1 MKIVEYKNLDDVF
14 FKNIQFDTI
23 SSVNEIINDVKN
35 LGDAAVL
42 KYSKQFGDGEA
53 EQLRVTKKEI
63 EEAYKQVD
71 TETLE
76 ALTIAINNVKEF
88 AQKQLSCLKN
98 LDTSVSGLSLGHR
111 VIPLESAGCYIP
123 GGNYP
128 LPSTA
133 VMTIVPAKTA
143 GVKRVV
149 ACSPKIKPVTIAACD
164 IAGADEIYRAG
175 GVQAIAAMAYG
186 TETIGAV
193 DKIVG
198 PGNRYV
204 TAAKK
209 QVYGDCGIDFLAGPS
224 EVLIIA
230 DETSNP
236 QFVAADML
244 AQCEHDMDAR
254 AYLICFSDNFAKNVS
269 EIAEKMLKNL
279 KTRDIASV
287 SFEKSYAVVVNRI
300 EEAIVISDKR
310 APEHLEI
317 CFKNAE
323 KYADS
328 FKNYGSLFIGNYSA
342 EVFGDYCAGT
352 NHTLPTNRVSR
363 YSGGLSVFDFVKIQT
378 YQMAEKMNAQE
389 LIPCASKLASVEGLA
404 AHKFA
409 AEVRLV

>member
-35 LGDAAVL
+35 FGDAAVL

-300 EEAIVISDKR
+300 EEAIAISDKR

>member
-35 LGDAAVL
+35 FGDAAVL

-175 GVQAIAAMAYG
+175 GVQTIAAMAYG

-300 EEAIVISDKR
+300 EEAIAISDKR

>member
-35 LGDAAVL
+35 FGDAAVL

-164 IAGADEIYRAG
+164 IAGADEKTILKL
-175 GVQAIAAMAYG
+175 
-186 TETIGAV
+186 TEG
-193 DKIVG
+193 
-198 PGNRYV
+198 
-204 TAAKK
+204 
-209 QVYGDCGIDFLAGPS
+209 
-224 EVLIIA
+224 
-230 DETSNP
+230 
-236 QFVAADML
+236 
-244 AQCEHDMDAR
+244 
-254 AYLICFSDNFAKNVS
+254 
-269 EIAEKMLKNL
+269 
-279 KTRDIASV
+279 
-287 SFEKSYAVVVNRI
+287 
-300 EEAIVISDKR
+300 EE
-310 APEHLEI
+310 
-317 CFKNAE
+317 
-323 KYADS
+323 
-328 FKNYGSLFIGNYSA
+328 
-342 EVFGDYCAGT
+342 
-352 NHTLPTNRVSR
+352 
-363 YSGGLSVFDFVKIQT
+363 
-378 YQMAEKMNAQE
+378 
-389 LIPCASKLASVEGLA
+389 
-404 AHKFA
+404 
-409 AEVRLV
+409 

>member
-1 MKIVEYKNLDDVF
+1 MKIVEYKNLGDVF

-35 LGDAAVL
+35 FGDAAVL

-300 EEAIVISDKR
+300 EEAIAISDKR

>member
-1 MKIVEYKNLDDVF
+1 MKIVEYKNLGDVF

-300 EEAIVISDKR
+300 EEAIAISDKR